1 MGQNENNRRKQERQ
15 KYDEKK
21 KLDAKNER
29 RKEMKKKIEVSGE
42 QNLFH
47 SIFYKNKNFVNNIV
61 TLISNKKKKMGH
73 RILKNLKN

>member
-29 RKEMKKKIEVSGE
+29 RKEMKKNIEVSRE

-61 TLISNKKKKMGH
+61 TLISSKKKLEH